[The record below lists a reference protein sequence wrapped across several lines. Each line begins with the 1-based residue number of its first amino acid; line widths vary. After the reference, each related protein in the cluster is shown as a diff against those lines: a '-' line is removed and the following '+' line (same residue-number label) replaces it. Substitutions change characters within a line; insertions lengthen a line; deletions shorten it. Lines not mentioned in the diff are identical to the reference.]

1 MSIPANKAI
10 FSRNL
15 RALMARFGKDRGQVC
30 ADLGIK
36 YTTFADWYNGNKYP
50 RIDKIERLAQYFG
63 VLKSDLIE
71 DKGGRFSID
80 ALPFPEPTVT
90 DDIVTFYP
98 IGSVA
103 AGYDEIAYEEY
114 GSTPVEIPRHY
125 LGGRPKSDYF
135 VLTVHGNSMYPAFLD
150 GDKVLVLKQ
159 STLNQPGTVG
169 VILYEGENATLKKIE
184 YVPGEDWLRLVPINP
199 EYPPKTICGSDL
211 ELCRVLGVPR
221 LLIREM

>member
-1 MSIPANKAI
+1 MSTPTSKDI

-15 RALMARFGKDRGQVC
+15 RALMDRFGKDRSQVC
-30 ADLGIK
+30 ADLGVK

-71 DKGGRFSID
+71 DNGGHFSID
-80 ALPFPEPTVT
+80 GFPFPEPTVT
-90 DDIVTFYP
+90 DDVVTFYP
-98 IGSVA
+98 IGTIA

-114 GSTPVEIPRHY
+114 GNTPVDIPRRY

-159 STLNQPGTVG
+159 STLNQPGSVG
-169 VILYEGENATLKKIE
+169 VILYESENATLKKIE

-199 EYPPKTICGSDL
+199 EYPPKTISGSDL
-211 ELCRVLGVPR
+211 ELCRVLGIPR